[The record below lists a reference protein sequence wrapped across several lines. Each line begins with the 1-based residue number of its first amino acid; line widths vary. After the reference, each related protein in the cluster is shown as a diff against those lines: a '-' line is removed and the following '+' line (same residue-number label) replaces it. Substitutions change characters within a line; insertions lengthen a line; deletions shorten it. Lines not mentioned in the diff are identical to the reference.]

1 MISFAASNRLN
12 VADHDAGAKIFWIR
26 SALSATAV
34 LESAICCCLAAEI
47 AEFFL
52 HSLIR
57 AARQRL
63 SGPVRSEWLV
73 PSPQVPGFPGCSCPN
88 ATPFRNRNA
97 MKFPRHVIKY
107 QRFRATSDA
116 HQNLGEEFCPDER

>member
-12 VADHDAGAKIFWIR
+12 AADHEAGAKIFWIR

-34 LESAICCCLAAEI
+34 LEPAICCCLAAEI

-57 AARQRL
+57 AAKQRL
-63 SGPVRSEWLV
+63 SGPVGSEWLV
-73 PSPQVPGFPGCSCPN
+73 QSPQVLGFPGCSCPG
-88 ATPFRNRNA
+88 ATPFRNRKP
-97 MKFPRHVIKY
+97 MKFARHVIKY

-116 HQNLGEEFCPDER
+116 RQKLRGGVQPR